1 MGNQIS
7 NNKIRQIILL
17 GMIFGF
23 LFLIGFNLSDFL
35 PSFLGAITLYVIFR
49 DYYFKLTEVRKWKSW
64 LAIGFLMLLSLL
76 VIIVPIYYIAETLV
90 VKLANSRDYIE
101 VGIEHINKI
110 HEYIKDK
117 TGYDII
123 QSIDLR
129 KVGEWVT
136 VYTSSLLNKTVDI
149 VTTVV
154 TAYFILYFMLVNSR
168 AMERTLEKAVPLK
181 KSNVNKIGERFRK
194 LIIAN
199 VVGIPVVAI
208 GQGLTVFI
216 GYLIFGVSSPF
227 FLFILTAMASLIP
240 IVGGAIVYV
249 PVSLMLLASQNP
261 VGAAGVIF
269 FGFLSAGVDN
279 ILRFTFLKRIENI
292 HPLNSV
298 FGIILGLKVF
308 GFIGLIFGPILISI
322 TVLLIQ
328 VYHDEFS
335 ENDKKE
341 ENSTDEAEEISENV
355 SSEKP

>member
-35 PSFLGAITLYVIFR
+35 PSFLGAVTLYVIFR
-49 DYYFKLTEVRKWKSW
+49 DYYFKLTEVRKWKPW

-76 VIIVPIYYIAETLV
+76 VIIVPIYYIVETLV

-136 VYTSSLLNKTVDI
+136 VYTSSLLNTTVDI

-168 AMERTLEKAVPLK
+168 VMERALEKAVPLK
-181 KSNVNKIGERFRK
+181 KSNINKIGERFRK

-199 VVGIPVVAI
+199 VVGIPVVANL
-208 GQGLTVFI
+208 GRGL
-216 GYLIFGVSSPF
+216 
-227 FLFILTAMASLIP
+227 
-240 IVGGAIVYV
+240 
-249 PVSLMLLASQNP
+249 Q
-261 VGAAGVIF
+261 
-269 FGFLSAGVDN
+269 
-279 ILRFTFLKRIENI
+279 
-292 HPLNSV
+292 
-298 FGIILGLKVF
+298 
-308 GFIGLIFGPILISI
+308 
-322 TVLLIQ
+322 
-328 VYHDEFS
+328 FS
-335 ENDKKE
+335 
-341 ENSTDEAEEISENV
+341 
-355 SSEKP
+355 

>member
-1 MGNQIS
+1 M
-7 NNKIRQIILL
+7 
-17 GMIFGF
+17 
-23 LFLIGFNLSDFL
+23 
-35 PSFLGAITLYVIFR
+35 
-49 DYYFKLTEVRKWKSW
+49 
-64 LAIGFLMLLSLL
+64 
-76 VIIVPIYYIAETLV
+76 
-90 VKLANSRDYIE
+90 
-101 VGIEHINKI
+101 
-110 HEYIKDK
+110 
-117 TGYDII
+117 
-123 QSIDLR
+123 
-129 KVGEWVT
+129 
-136 VYTSSLLNKTVDI
+136 
-149 VTTVV
+149 
-154 TAYFILYFMLVNSR
+154 
-168 AMERTLEKAVPLK
+168 EKAVPLK
-181 KSNVNKIGERFRK
+181 KSNINKIGERFRK

-261 VGAAGVIF
+261 VGAAGVLF
-269 FGFLSAGVDN
+269 FGVLSAGVDN

-341 ENSTDEAEEISENV
+341 ENDTAETEEISENI
-355 SSEKP
+355 SL

>member
-23 LFLIGFNLSDFL
+23 LFLIGFNLSNFL
-35 PSFLGAITLYVIFR
+35 PSFLGAVTLYVIFR
-49 DYYFKLTEVRKWKSW
+49 DYYFKLTEERKWKPW

-76 VIIVPIYYIAETLV
+76 VIIVPFYYIAETLV
-90 VKLANSRDYIE
+90 VKLANSREYIE
-101 VGIEHINKI
+101 IAIENANQI
-110 HEYIKDK
+110 HQYIKDK

-123 QSIDLR
+123 NSIDIK
-129 KVGEWVT
+129 KVGEWAT
-136 VYTSSLLNKTVDI
+136 VYTSSLLNTTVEVVTTI
-149 VTTVV
+149 VT
-154 TAYFILYFMLVNSR
+154 AFFILYFMLINSR
-168 AMERTLEKAVPLK
+168 AMERALEKAVPLK
-181 KSNVNKIGERFRK
+181 KSNINKIGERFRK

-199 VVGIPVVAI
+199 VVGIPVVAV

-249 PVSLMLLASQNP
+249 PVSLVLLVNQDP
-261 VGAAGVIF
+261 VGAAGVLF
-269 FGFLSAGVDN
+269 FGFLSAGGGN
-279 ILRFTFLKRIENI
+279 LLRFTFLKRIENI

-322 TVLLIQ
+322 TMLLIQ

-341 ENSTDEAEEISENV
+341 ENDTDEAEEISENV

>member
-49 DYYFKLTEVRKWKSW
+49 DYYFKLTEERKWKPW

-90 VKLANSRDYIE
+90 VKLANS
-101 VGIEHINKI
+101 

-136 VYTSSLLNKTVDI
+136 VYTSSLLNTTVDI

-168 AMERTLEKAVPLK
+168 AMERALEKAVPLK

-208 GQGLTVFI
+208 GQGLTVLI

-261 VGAAGVIF
+261 VGAAGVLF
-269 FGFLSAGVDN
+269 FGVLSAGVDN

-322 TVLLIQ
+322 TILLIQ

-355 SSEKP
+355 SSEKL

>member
-1 MGNQIS
+1 MRNQIS

-23 LFLIGFNLSDFL
+23 LFLIGFNLSNFL
-35 PSFLGAITLYVIFR
+35 PSFLGAVTLYVIFR
-49 DYYFKLTEVRKWKSW
+49 DYYFKLTEERKWKPW

-76 VIIVPIYYIAETLV
+76 VIIVPFYYIAETLV
-90 VKLANSRDYIE
+90 VKLANSREYIE
-101 VGIEHINKI
+101 IAIENANQI
-110 HEYIKDK
+110 HQYIKDK

-123 QSIDLR
+123 NSIDIK
-129 KVGEWVT
+129 KVGEWAT
-136 VYTSSLLNKTVDI
+136 VYTSSLLNTTVEVVTTI
-149 VTTVV
+149 VT
-154 TAYFILYFMLVNSR
+154 AFFILYFMLINSR
-168 AMERTLEKAVPLK
+168 AMESALEKAVPLK
-181 KSNVNKIGERFRK
+181 KSNINKIGERFRK

-208 GQGLTVFI
+208 GQGLTVLI

-249 PVSLMLLASQNP
+249 PVSLVLLVNQDP
-261 VGAAGVIF
+261 VGAAGVLF
-269 FGFLSAGVDN
+269 FGVLSAGVDN

-341 ENSTDEAEEISENV
+341 ENDTAETEEISENI
-355 SSEKP
+355 SL

>member
-23 LFLIGFNLSDFL
+23 LFLIGFNLSNFL
-35 PSFLGAITLYVIFR
+35 PSFLGAVTLYVIFR
-49 DYYFKLTEVRKWKSW
+49 DYYFKLTEERKWKPW

-76 VIIVPIYYIAETLV
+76 VIIVPFYYIAETLV
-90 VKLANSRDYIE
+90 VKLANSREYIE
-101 VGIEHINKI
+101 IAIENANQI
-110 HEYIKDK
+110 HQYIKDK

-123 QSIDLR
+123 NSIDIK
-129 KVGEWVT
+129 KVGEWAT
-136 VYTSSLLNKTVDI
+136 VYTSSLLNTTVEV
-149 VTTVV
+149 VTTIV

-168 AMERTLEKAVPLK
+168 AMERALEKAVPLK
-181 KSNVNKIGERFRK
+181 KSNINKIGERFRK

-208 GQGLTVFI
+208 GQGLTVLI

-249 PVSLMLLASQNP
+249 PVSLVLLVNQDP

-341 ENSTDEAEEISENV
+341 ENDTDETEEISENT
-355 SSEKP
+355 SL

>member
-1 MGNQIS
+1 M
-7 NNKIRQIILL
+7 
-17 GMIFGF
+17 
-23 LFLIGFNLSDFL
+23 
-35 PSFLGAITLYVIFR
+35 
-49 DYYFKLTEVRKWKSW
+49 
-64 LAIGFLMLLSLL
+64 
-76 VIIVPIYYIAETLV
+76 

-110 HEYIKDK
+110 HEYIKNK

-168 AMERTLEKAVPLK
+168 AMERAMERAVPLK
-181 KSNVNKIGERFRK
+181 KSNINKIGERFRK

-261 VGAAGVIF
+261 VGAAGVLF

-341 ENSTDEAEEISENV
+341 ENDTDDIEEISENI
-355 SSEKP
+355 PL

>member
-23 LFLIGFNLSDFL
+23 LFLIVFNLSKFL
-35 PSFLGAITLYVIFR
+35 PSFLGAVTLYVIFR
-49 DYYFKLTEVRKWKSW
+49 DYYFKLTEERKWKPW

-76 VIIVPIYYIAETLV
+76 VIIVPFYYIAETLV
-90 VKLANSRDYIE
+90 VKLASSREYIE
-101 VGIEHINKI
+101 IAIENANQI
-110 HEYIKDK
+110 HQYIKDK

-123 QSIDLR
+123 NSIDIK
-129 KVGEWVT
+129 KVGEWAT
-136 VYTSSLLNKTVDI
+136 VYTSSLLNTTVEVVTTI
-149 VTTVV
+149 VT
-154 TAYFILYFMLVNSR
+154 AFFILYFMLINSR
-168 AMERTLEKAVPLK
+168 AMERALEKAVPLK
-181 KSNVNKIGERFRK
+181 KSNINKIGERFRK

-208 GQGLTVFI
+208 GQGLTVLI

-249 PVSLMLLASQNP
+249 PVSLVLLVNQDP
-261 VGAAGVIF
+261 VGAAGVLF
-269 FGFLSAGVDN
+269 FGVLSAGVDN

-322 TVLLIQ
+322 TMLLIQ

-341 ENSTDEAEEISENV
+341 ENDTAETEEISENI
-355 SSEKP
+355 SL

>member
-1 MGNQIS
+1 M
-7 NNKIRQIILL
+7 
-17 GMIFGF
+17 
-23 LFLIGFNLSDFL
+23 
-35 PSFLGAITLYVIFR
+35 
-49 DYYFKLTEVRKWKSW
+49 
-64 LAIGFLMLLSLL
+64 
-76 VIIVPIYYIAETLV
+76 

-136 VYTSSLLNKTVDI
+136 VYTSSLLNTTVDI

-168 AMERTLEKAVPLK
+168 AMERALEKAVPLK
-181 KSNVNKIGERFRK
+181 KSNINKIGERFRK

-199 VVGIPVVAI
+199 VVGIPVVAV

-261 VGAAGVIF
+261 VGAAGVLF

-341 ENSTDEAEEISENV
+341 ENDTDETEKISENMSTV
-355 SSEKP
+355 KP

>member
-7 NNKIRQIILL
+7 NNKIRQITLL

-49 DYYFKLTEVRKWKSW
+49 DYYFKLTEERKWKPW

-136 VYTSSLLNKTVDI
+136 VYTSSLLN
-149 VTTVV
+149 TTPGVGP
-154 TAYFILYFMLVNSR
+154 AGR
-168 AMERTLEKAVPLK
+168 AW
-181 KSNVNKIGERFRK
+181 
-194 LIIAN
+194 
-199 VVGIPVVAI
+199 
-208 GQGLTVFI
+208 
-216 GYLIFGVSSPF
+216 
-227 FLFILTAMASLIP
+227 
-240 IVGGAIVYV
+240 
-249 PVSLMLLASQNP
+249 
-261 VGAAGVIF
+261 
-269 FGFLSAGVDN
+269 
-279 ILRFTFLKRIENI
+279 
-292 HPLNSV
+292 
-298 FGIILGLKVF
+298 
-308 GFIGLIFGPILISI
+308 
-322 TVLLIQ
+322 
-328 VYHDEFS
+328 
-335 ENDKKE
+335 
-341 ENSTDEAEEISENV
+341 
-355 SSEKP
+355 

>member
-23 LFLIGFNLSDFL
+23 LFLIGFNLSNFL
-35 PSFLGAITLYVIFR
+35 PSFLGAVTLYVIFR
-49 DYYFKLTEVRKWKSW
+49 DYYFKLTEERKWKPW

-76 VIIVPIYYIAETLV
+76 VIIVPFYYIAETLV
-90 VKLANSRDYIE
+90 VKLANSREYIE
-101 VGIEHINKI
+101 IAIENANQI
-110 HEYIKDK
+110 HQYIKDK

-123 QSIDLR
+123 NSIDIK
-129 KVGEWVT
+129 KVGEWAT
-136 VYTSSLLNKTVDI
+136 VYTSSLLNTTVEVVTTI
-149 VTTVV
+149 VT
-154 TAYFILYFMLVNSR
+154 AFFILYFMLINSR
-168 AMERTLEKAVPLK
+168 AMERALEKAVPLK
-181 KSNVNKIGERFRK
+181 KSNINKIGERFRK

-208 GQGLTVFI
+208 GQGLTVLI

-249 PVSLMLLASQNP
+249 PVSLVLLVNQDP
-261 VGAAGVIF
+261 VGAAGVLF

-328 VYHDEFS
+328 VYHDEFF

-341 ENSTDEAEEISENV
+341 ENDTDKTEEISENI
-355 SSEKP
+355 SL

>member
-23 LFLIGFNLSDFL
+23 LFLIGFNLSNFL
-35 PSFLGAITLYVIFR
+35 PSFLGAVTLYVIFR
-49 DYYFKLTEVRKWKSW
+49 DYYFKLTEEKKWKPW

-76 VIIVPIYYIAETLV
+76 VIIVPFYYIAETLV
-90 VKLANSRDYIE
+90 VKLANSREYIE
-101 VGIEHINKI
+101 IAIENANQI
-110 HEYIKDK
+110 HQYIKDK

-123 QSIDLR
+123 NSIDIK
-129 KVGEWVT
+129 KVGEWAT
-136 VYTSSLLNKTVDI
+136 VYTSSLLNTTVEVVTTI
-149 VTTVV
+149 VT
-154 TAYFILYFMLVNSR
+154 AFFILYFMLINSR
-168 AMERTLEKAVPLK
+168 AMEIALEKAVPLK
-181 KSNVNKIGERFRK
+181 KSNINKIGERFRK

-208 GQGLTVFI
+208 GQGLTVLI

-249 PVSLMLLASQNP
+249 PVSLVLLVNQDP
-261 VGAAGVIF
+261 VGAAGVLF

-341 ENSTDEAEEISENV
+341 ENDTDKTEEISENI
-355 SSEKP
+355 SL

>member
-35 PSFLGAITLYVIFR
+35 PSFLGAVTLYVIFR
-49 DYYFKLTEVRKWKSW
+49 DYYFKLTEERKWKPW

-76 VIIVPIYYIAETLV
+76 VIIVPFYYIAETLV
-90 VKLANSRDYIE
+90 VKLANSREYIE
-101 VGIEHINKI
+101 IAIENAN
-110 HEYIKDK
+110 
-117 TGYDII
+117 DIMN
-123 QSIDLR
+123 SIDIK
-129 KVGEWVT
+129 KVGEWAT
-136 VYTSSLLNKTVDI
+136 VYTSSLLNTTVEVVTTI
-149 VTTVV
+149 VT
-154 TAYFILYFMLVNSR
+154 AFFILYFMLINSR
-168 AMERTLEKAVPLK
+168 AMERALEKAVPLK
-181 KSNVNKIGERFRK
+181 KSNINKIGERFRK

-208 GQGLTVFI
+208 GQGLTVLI

-249 PVSLMLLASQNP
+249 PVSLVLLVNQDP
-261 VGAAGVIF
+261 VGAAGVLF

-341 ENSTDEAEEISENV
+341 ENDTDETEEISENI
-355 SSEKP
+355 PL

>member
-1 MGNQIS
+1 ME
-7 NNKIRQIILL
+7 
-17 GMIFGF
+17 
-23 LFLIGFNLSDFL
+23 
-35 PSFLGAITLYVIFR
+35 P
-49 DYYFKLTEVRKWKSW
+49 W

-76 VIIVPIYYIAETLV
+76 VIIIPIYYIAETLV

-136 VYTSSLLNKTVDI
+136 VYTSSLLNTTVDI

-168 AMERTLEKAVPLK
+168 AMERALEKAVPLK
-181 KSNVNKIGERFRK
+181 KSNINKMGERFRK

-227 FLFILTAMASLIP
+227 FLFI
-240 IVGGAIVYV
+240 
-249 PVSLMLLASQNP
+249 
-261 VGAAGVIF
+261 
-269 FGFLSAGVDN
+269 
-279 ILRFTFLKRIENI
+279 
-292 HPLNSV
+292 
-298 FGIILGLKVF
+298 
-308 GFIGLIFGPILISI
+308 
-322 TVLLIQ
+322 
-328 VYHDEFS
+328 
-335 ENDKKE
+335 
-341 ENSTDEAEEISENV
+341 
-355 SSEKP
+355 